1 MTGFFW
7 DNFKIQSGEGSA
19 LMQWVFVFVAVFVRL
34 LGNENAFLKVSKII
48 RQLSFIFGYD
58 YLLPRK
64 GVLELYPY

>member
-1 MTGFFW
+1 
-7 DNFKIQSGEGSA
+7 
-19 LMQWVFVFVAVFVRL
+19 MQWVFVFVAVFVRL